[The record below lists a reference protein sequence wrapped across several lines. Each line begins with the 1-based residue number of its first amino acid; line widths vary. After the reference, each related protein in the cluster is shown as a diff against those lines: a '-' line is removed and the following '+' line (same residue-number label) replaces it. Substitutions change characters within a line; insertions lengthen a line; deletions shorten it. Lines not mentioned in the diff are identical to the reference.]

1 MRDANEPTDADKL
14 AGLPNWTREA
24 RPQANESGEYALAMT
39 GEATEPTL

>member
-24 RPQANESGEYALAMT
+24 RPQAHESGEYTPAMT
-39 GEATEPTL
+39 REATETAL